1 MSFRVSLNL
10 TSKPASELD
19 STLLPEGVTAAAS
32 VPVDSGTLEALR
44 NIITQFNTTGDT
56 LLTEI
61 FSTVHPSQSFEF
73 EVVATAGI
81 PAPYDAWTATHGEKP
96 VMLFNLSEWTKE
108 EISRYGLPI
117 LLHEVSHGLL
127 AGPLKTHEE
136 LESYLEALEKIVID
150 EGIAHFIG
158 FPGVRADILEKH
170 LYKWAASEALLKKAE
185 QKLAASYVD
194 EDEKDELLFKANT
207 GAYWEKFGAISGM
220 FRAAKIYQSQGPSG
234 IVEAIKNL
242 RLPRST

>member
-19 STLLPEGVTAAAS
+19 SALLPEGVTAATS
-32 VPVDSGTLEALR
+32 VPVDAGTLEALR
-44 NIITQFNTTGDT
+44 NIITQFNAEGDA

-61 FSTVHPSQSFEF
+61 FSAVHASKAFEF
-73 EVVATAGI
+73 EVVATSGV
-81 PAPYDAWTATHGEKP
+81 PAPYDAWTAILGEKP
-96 VMLFNLSEWTKE
+96 VMLFNLSEWSKE

-127 AGPLKTHEE
+127 AAPLKTHEE
-136 LESYLEALEKIVID
+136 LESYPEALEKIVID

-158 FPGVRADILEKH
+158 FPGVRADLLEKH
-170 LYKWAASEALLKKAE
+170 LDKWAASEALLKKAE

-194 EDEKDELLFKANT
+194 EDEKEELLFKANT
-207 GAYWEKFGAISGM
+207 GVYWEKFGAISGM
-220 FRAAKIYQSQGPSG
+220 FRVAKIYQSQGPAG
-234 IVEAIKNL
+234 VVEAIKNL
-242 RLPRST
+242 NLPRST